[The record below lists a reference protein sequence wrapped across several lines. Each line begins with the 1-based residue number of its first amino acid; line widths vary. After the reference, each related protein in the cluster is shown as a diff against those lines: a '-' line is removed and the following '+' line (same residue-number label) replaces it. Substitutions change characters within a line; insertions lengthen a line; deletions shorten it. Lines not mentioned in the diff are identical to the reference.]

1 MFRIE
6 IAASA
11 QADADAAYAW
21 LAENVSPAFAETW
34 YQGLF
39 KQIETLTQHP
49 QRCPIARESSKFP
62 EEIREMIYGK
72 RKHKN
77 KYRILFTIRQDT
89 VAILYIHHSAREDI
103 EP

>member
-21 LAENVSPAFAETW
+21 MAEHISPAFAEAW

-39 KQIETLTQHP
+39 KQIETLTAHP
-49 QRCPIARESSKFP
+49 HRCPLARESHKFP
-62 EEIREMIYGK
+62 EDIRDLTYGK
-72 RKHKN
+72 RRHKH
-77 KYRILFTIRQDT
+77 KYRILYTIRQDT
-89 VAILYIHHSAREDI
+89 VAILYVHHSARDDI